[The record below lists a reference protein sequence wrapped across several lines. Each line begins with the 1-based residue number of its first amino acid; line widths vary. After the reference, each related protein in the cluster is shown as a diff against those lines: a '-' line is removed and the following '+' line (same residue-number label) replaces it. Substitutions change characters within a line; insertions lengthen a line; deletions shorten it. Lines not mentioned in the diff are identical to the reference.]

1 MLDRINAL
9 RGGGFGLTVE
19 QRDAPG
25 EGWLAAD
32 ALDARLDGLLAGMH
46 DLAGLDHPPLGA
58 QWLLEHCAWQGASLA
73 VAAAM
78 DGWVPDL
85 SPGNVLLWFRD
96 GGVWGIALR
105 EVRRGRRRPA
115 RAAHDV
121 LEALLTPVVAAITAR
136 RLRAARPLWRA
147 AGDRVGQ
154 AVVWAGAAYG
164 DPDARGGSARRCSR
178 RPRRCTCRCRPRSA
192 ADGAPLHLR
201 ASCCLYHRVP
211 GAEVCAGCPLR
222 RSPRLRAAA

>member
-19 QRDAPG
+19 QRDRPG

-32 ALDARLDGLLAGMH
+32 ALDVRLDELVTGVC

-58 QWLLEHCAWQGASLA
+58 EWLLEHCAWQGASLT
-73 VAAAM
+73 VAALL

-85 SPGNVLLWFRD
+85 SPDNVLLWFRD

-105 EVRRGRRRPA
+105 EVRVAGSDPRTG
-115 RAAHDV
+115 HDALV
-121 LEALLTPVVAAITAR
+121 ALLDPLVTALAQR
-136 RLRAARPLWRA
+136 RLRAAKPLWRA

-154 AVVWAGAAYG
+154 AVVWAGAAYD
-164 DPDARGGSARRCSR
+164 DPGRARRAGEALLAPPSPMHVPLRTACGE
-178 RPRRCTCRCRPRSA
+178 
-192 ADGAPLHLR
+192 DGTPLHVR

-222 RSPRLRAAA
+222 SSPRLRAA

>member
-1 MLDRINAL
+1 MLDRISAL
-9 RGGGFGLTVE
+9 RGDGFGLTVE

-25 EGWLAAD
+25 DGWLAVDAIAAD
-32 ALDARLDGLLAGMH
+32 LDGLLAGIY
-46 DLAGLDHPPLGA
+46 DLAGLRHPPLGA
-58 QWLLEHCAWQGASLA
+58 EWLLEHCAWQGASLA

-85 SPGNVLLWFRD
+85 TPGNVLLWFRD

-105 EVRRGRRRPA
+105 EVRAAGADP
-115 RAAHDV
+115 RAAHDA
-121 LEALLTPVVAAITAR
+121 LEAFLTPVVAAITAR

-154 AVVWAGAAYG
+154 AVMWAGAAYG
-164 DPDARGGSARRCSR
+164 DPGSARRLGEAMLAPPSPMHVPLR
-178 RPRRCTCRCRPRSA
+178 TDVAEDGTPYHVRS
-192 ADGAPLHLR
+192 
-201 ASCCLYHRVP
+201 SCCLYHRVP

>member
-1 MLDRINAL
+1 MMDRINAL

-19 QRDAPG
+19 RRDGPG

-32 ALDARLDGLLAGMH
+32 ALDADLDGLLAGVY
-46 DLAGLDHPPLGA
+46 DLAGLHHPPLGA
-58 QWLLEHCAWQGASLA
+58 EWLLEHCAWQGASLA

-96 GGVWGIALR
+96 GGIWGIALR
-105 EVRRGRRRPA
+105 EVRAAGVGP
-115 RAAHDV
+115 RAAHDA

-136 RLRAARPLWRA
+136 RLRAERPLWRA

-164 DPDARGGSARRCSR
+164 DVEAARRLGEAMLAPPS
-178 RPRRCTCRCRPRSA
+178 PMHVPLLTEA
-192 ADGAPLHLR
+192 TEDGAPYHVR
-201 ASCCLYHRVP
+201 SSCCLYHRVP

-222 RSPRLRAAA
+222 QSPRLRAAA

>member
-19 QRDAPG
+19 QRDGPG
-25 EGWLAAD
+25 EGRLAAG
-32 ALDARLDGLLAGMH
+32 ALDGELDRLLAGMH
-46 DLAGLDHPPLGA
+46 DLAGIDHPPLGA

-105 EVRRGRRRPA
+105 EVRPA
-115 RAAHDV
+115 GAGPRAAHDQ
-121 LEALLTPVVAAITAR
+121 LEALLAPVVAAITAR
-136 RLRAARPLWRA
+136 RLRAERPLWRA

-154 AVVWAGAAYG
+154 AVVWAGGAYA
-164 DPDARGGSARRCSR
+164 DPARARRFGEAMLAPPSPMHVPLR
-178 RPRRCTCRCRPRSA
+178 A
-192 ADGAPLHLR
+192 AVSGDGVPFHVR